1 MDRIEIS
8 LKDLMERCMKYNLMM
23 VIDEDIIKF
32 LILKIFEQLITLR
45 EAGAAHGD
53 IKPQN
58 IMISYV
64 ADNFLSGLDSAD
76 VQIIDFGA
84 SC

>member
-1 MDRIEIS
+1 MDKIEVS
-8 LKDLMERCMKYNLMM
+8 LKDLMEQCMKNNLMM
-23 VIDEDIIKF
+23 LIDEDIIKF
-32 LILKIFEQLITLR
+32 LILMVFGQLAILR

-58 IMISYV
+58 IMISYD
-64 ADNFLSGLDSAD
+64 AELNQFSLDSAD